1 MWLTDHIHHCNL
13 GFCVLILSLH
23 SIGYVLGSMM
33 FSTCSHHCLIWT
45 LELFCRMPWSSSFI
59 FLTKLNVLMLWN
71 LNWIP
76 QGVSSLVLKSA
87 SYVHLGRLLIIKGL
101 TTFFLWIFHCMKLLI
116 KVNFDFIYVYL
127 CLCVFHLYLYSC
139 NQKANILMIYSFE
152 NSEELEAFCK
162 IKAEK
167 ISEGKDV

>member
-1 MWLTDHIHHCNL
+1 MTNWPYTSLQSVLLCVNSLIALPWACL
-13 GFCVLILSLH
+13 GDL
-23 SIGYVLGSMM
+23 M
-33 FSTCSHHCLIWT
+33 FSTCIHHYLIWT

-116 KVNFDFIYVYL
+116 NKSKNL
-127 CLCVFHLYLYSC
+127 LTKSKLKRLSG
-139 NQKANILMIYSFE
+139 
-152 NSEELEAFCK
+152 EATKC
-162 IKAEK
+162 
-167 ISEGKDV
+167 